1 MNESRIPNDATILYD
16 YLPVVRTGFENP
28 VNKLLKILGGS
39 IGAGVLALAAR
50 RLTYAALV
58 ETAEVEVTRV
68 TIALRHLPA
77 VFDGFTIVHL
87 TDMHMGGWMTPE
99 HMLAAAEYVNELEP
113 DVIAI
118 TGDFIHHLCNLSPAA
133 LTRSL
138 STLRA
143 KEGIVGVLG
152 NHDHRH
158 GAAQVAAAVERAGV
172 TLLSNRH
179 IAISRGE
186 ATFYIAGVD
195 DIWVNQQNLGGAL
208 ADIPPESAVVLLAHE
223 PDYADEVALSGRV
236 GLQLSGHTHGGQ
248 VRIPGW
254 GAPVLP
260 WLGKKYDAGLFQVD
274 GMALYV
280 NRGLGMIPP
289 YVRFNCRPEITH
301 ITLSSA

>member
-1 MNESRIPNDATILYD
+1 M
-16 YLPVVRTGFENP
+16 
-28 VNKLLKILGGS
+28 
-39 IGAGVLALAAR
+39 AGVLALAAR

-58 ETAEVEVTRV
+58 EAAEVEVTRV
-68 TIALRHLPA
+68 TIRLRHLPA
-77 VFDGFTIVHL
+77 PFEGFTLVQL
-87 TDMHMGGWMTPE
+87 TDMHLGGWMTPE
-99 HMLAAAEYVNELEP
+99 RMLTAAEYVNELDP

-118 TGDFIHHLCNLSPAA
+118 TGDFVHDLGKLSPAA

-138 STLRA
+138 RTLHA
-143 KEGIVGVLG
+143 KERIVGVLG

-158 GAAQVAAAVERAGV
+158 GAAQVAAAVEQAGM

-179 IAISRGE
+179 IAMSRGE
-186 ATFYIAGVD
+186 ATLYIAGVD
-195 DIWVNQQNLGGAL
+195 DIWVNRQNLGRAL
-208 ADIPPESAVVLLAHE
+208 EGIPPESAVVLLAHE
-223 PDYADEVALSGRV
+223 PDYADEVAASHRV

-260 WLGKKYDAGLFQVD
+260 WLGQKYDAGLFDID

-301 ITLSSA
+301 ITLRSA